1 MSAPNI
7 KIIAALSD
15 IADAFPNARL
25 HDGTLDLYAR
35 KLADLDPDLLIAA
48 IERLINTTQPSYYG
62 YFPSIAEIREM
73 VVAGGTTD
81 GAAELAWSEVLREVR
96 RVGWNPKGT
105 FRDGVHHDPPK
116 PTFTS
121 PITQAAVES
130 LTWRL
135 ICLSEQP
142 EEVRKQFYFTWKN
155 LAARMLKQAQ
165 NGETLD
171 ALGETNLRMINAKGQ
186 VA

>member
-1 MSAPNI
+1 MI
-7 KIIAALSD
+7 DALTEMRL
-15 IADAFPNARL
+15 AFPGANANIE
-25 HDGTLDLYAR
+25 TMKLYAR
-35 KLADLDPDLLIAA
+35 KLADLDPDALVAA
-48 IERLINTTQPSYYG
+48 IDRIVNTAQPKYHG

-105 FRDGVHHDPPK
+105 FRDGEHHDPPK